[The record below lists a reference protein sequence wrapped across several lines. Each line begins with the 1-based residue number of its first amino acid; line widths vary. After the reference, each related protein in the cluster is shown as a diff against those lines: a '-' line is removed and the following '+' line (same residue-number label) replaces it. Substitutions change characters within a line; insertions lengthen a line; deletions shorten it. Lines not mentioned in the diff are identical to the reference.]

1 MKLSSALG
9 LPPVRRHGRKARRPS
24 PAMGGTALGRVGR
37 AIRRFWSRAWIGPL
51 AALSLAGCA
60 GTQLPLPPTAS
71 FGGPLPDAL
80 AIHGIDV
87 SKYQGDID
95 WSAVRDS
102 GVQFAW
108 IKSTEG
114 GDRVDSRFHQN
125 WEEAR
130 SAGVPRGAY
139 HFVYWCRS
147 PQEQMAWF
155 EANVPNEPG
164 MLPPVL
170 DVELTPTSPTCKR
183 TLYREQTLREMR
195 AMLEEMERH
204 YGRKP
209 VIYSTVDFYAGILAG
224 GALDDFPIWV
234 RSTKYNPSV
243 RYAGRKWH
251 FWQYQSDAHIAGI
264 RGRVDRNAF
273 FGSPE
278 QFADFLSGA
287 ELPL

>member
-1 MKLSSALG
+1 MRFK
-9 LPPVRRHGRKARRPS
+9 
-24 PAMGGTALGRVGR
+24 RVL
-37 AIRRFWSRAWIGPL
+37 IVL
-51 AALSLAGCA
+51 AAALALAGCA
-60 GTQLPLPPTAS
+60 ADPKLTEA
-71 FGGPLPDAL
+71 FGGVMPDAF
-80 AIHGIDV
+80 AVHGIDV
-87 SKYQGDID
+87 SKYQGNID
-95 WSAVRDS
+95 WGAVGSS

-114 GDRVDSRFHQN
+114 GDRIDSKFQEN
-125 WEEAR
+125 WEAAKA
-130 SAGVPRGAY
+130 AGIPRGAY

-147 PQEQMAWF
+147 PEEQMRWF
-155 EANVPNEPG
+155 EANVPNDPD

-183 TLYREQTLREMR
+183 TLYRDETIREMR
-195 AMLEEMERH
+195 VMLQEMERY

-273 FGSPE
+273 FGTPD
-278 QFADFLSGA
+278 QWAAFLEGKP
-287 ELPL
+287 LPL